1 MKYIFILLISLL
13 FIGCATKQ
21 PIKTKSATIIFK
33 TPIMKF
39 YDKGFINKYEDY
51 THLTIFNLGKVVLDL
66 KIYQDQVCQGLLQCI
81 STKEFNKK
89 YLHSSYEDDFLS
101 KLFRKEQIRFKDK
114 ENKIFIKAT
123 FDNQ

>member
-1 MKYIFILLISLL
+1 MKYFFILLLTFF
-13 FIGCATKQ
+13 FIGCASKQ

-33 TPIMKF
+33 TPQMKF
-39 YDKGFINKYEDY
+39 YDKGFINQYDNY

-66 KIYQDQVCQGLLQCI
+66 KIYEDQVCQGLLQCI

-89 YLHSSYEDDFLS
+89 YLSQTYEEQFLS
-101 KLFRKEQIRFKDK
+101 KLFKQKKIYFKDRK
-114 ENKIFIKAT
+114 NKIFIKAT